1 MQVRPVKPQVCVE
14 RQRGRSIK
22 SRHWLHAGGA
32 LCGLIWKTSIFARR
46 KIEGAVL
53 CEGASKILSS
63 KSYFEVAV
71 EQQEEKS
78 NICLFLWVN
87 EYRLLLYKAGFFSSR
102 REVVIGV
109 NENVDSLL
117 QKNLYTSEEAAI
129 HYTRSTHALLI
140 SLGAF

>member
-1 MQVRPVKPQVCVE
+1 MKLLL
-14 RQRGRSIK
+14 SN
-22 SRHWLHAGGA
+22 
-32 LCGLIWKTSIFARR
+32 RR
-46 KIEGAVL
+46 KI
-53 CEGASKILSS
+53 SK
-63 KSYFEVAV
+63 F
-71 EQQEEKS
+71 
-78 NICLFLWVN
+78 CLFLWVN

-117 QKNLYTSEEAAI
+117 QKKLYTSEEAAI

>member
-1 MQVRPVKPQVCVE
+1 MRGPVKSCLL
-14 RQRGRSIK
+14 RAILKLLLSNRKRK
-22 SRHWLHAGGA
+22 A
-32 LCGLIWKTSIFARR
+32 IFA
-46 KIEGAVL
+46 
-53 CEGASKILSS
+53 
-63 KSYFEVAV
+63 YFFG
-71 EQQEEKS
+71 S
-78 NICLFLWVN
+78 MNTGYFCTRLF
-87 EYRLLLYKAGFFSSR
+87 FFSSR